1 MITKTENLERYKEA
15 IKAKF
20 EEEKKGIYSSF
31 LISPS
36 RAKLRQLCEEKLKIS
51 TNPDDLN
58 SFKFLFGFD
67 FEASNKNKLQANTDK
82 FRPIET
88 FLKGETDLTD
98 LNAINL
104 AAMLVDFNPRP
115 FGLYAYKEDFN
126 NNNIS
131 QGLIEIN
138 TSKNSEEEK
147 TSLVI
152 VNEKTHKLNSNL
164 KKKIT
169 IGLLSFIG
177 LGSIGFTVKN
187 TLFKNKECMQ
197 WQKNHYEVVD
207 CQSDNQKGFMMQ
219 FEIIPFDENQSKLIK
234 IEVSDTTTFFKNEK
248 SLYWYCKVNGKP
260 EFFNTHGIH
269 PESGKALRPVTQYI
283 VDKYVK

>member
-1 MITKTENLERYKEA
+1 MITRTENFERYKEA

-36 RAKLRQLCEEKLKIS
+36 RAKLRRLCEEKLKTS
-51 TNPDDLN
+51 TNTDDLN
-58 SFKFLFGFD
+58 NFKFIFGFD
-67 FEASNKNKLQANTDK
+67 FDASNKNKLQANTDK

-115 FGLYAYKEDFN
+115 FGLYVYSGDFN
-126 NNNIS
+126 NSS
-131 QGLIEIN
+131 QDLSDS
-138 TSKNSEEEK
+138 TAPKNSEDEQTPLE
-147 TSLVI
+147 I
-152 VNEKTHKLNSNL
+152 VSKKTHKLNSNL

-197 WQKNHYEVVD
+197 WKKNHYEIVD
-207 CQSDNQKGFMMQ
+207 CQSDNSQGFMSQ
-219 FEIIPFDENQSKLIK
+219 SEIIPFDENQSKLIK
-234 IEVSDTTTFFKNEK
+234 IEVSDTTTFFKNGK

-260 EFFNTHGIH
+260 EFFNTHGLH
-269 PESGKALRPVTQYI
+269 PETDKALKPVTEYI
-283 VDKYVK
+283 VNKYVK

>member
-36 RAKLRQLCEEKLKIS
+36 RAKLRRLCEEKLKTS
-51 TNPDDLN
+51 TNTDDLN
-58 SFKFLFGFD
+58 NFKFIFGFD
-67 FEASNKNKLQANTDK
+67 FDASNKNKLQANTDK

-115 FGLYAYKEDFN
+115 FGLYAYSGDFN
-126 NNNIS
+126 NSS
-131 QGLIEIN
+131 QDLSDS
-138 TSKNSEEEK
+138 TTPKNSEDEQTPLE
-147 TSLVI
+147 I
-152 VNEKTHKLNSNL
+152 VSKKTHKLKSNL

-169 IGLLSFIG
+169 IGLISFIG

-197 WQKNHYEVVD
+197 WEKNHYEIVD
-207 CQSDNQKGFMMQ
+207 CQSDNSQGFMSQ
-219 FEIIPFDENQSKLIK
+219 SEKIPFDENQSKLIK
-234 IEVSDTTTFFKNEK
+234 IEVSDTTTFFKNGK

-260 EFFNTHGIH
+260 DFFNTHGVH
-269 PESGKALRPVTQYI
+269 PESGKALRQVSQYI

>member
-20 EEEKKGIYSSF
+20 KEEKKGIYSSF

-51 TNPDDLN
+51 TNQDDLN
-58 SFKFLFGFD
+58 SFKFIFGFD
-67 FEASNKNKLQANTDK
+67 FDASNKNKLQANTDK

-88 FLKGETDLTD
+88 FFKGETDLTD

-115 FGLYAYKEDFN
+115 FGLYAYREDFN
-126 NNNIS
+126 NSSQDLINNT
-131 QGLIEIN
+131 
-138 TSKNSEEEK
+138 TSKNSENEE
-147 TSLVI
+147 TSLEI
-152 VNEKTHKLNSNL
+152 VNKKTHKLNSNL

-187 TLFKNKECMQ
+187 IIAPDPECMQ
-197 WQKNHYEVVD
+197 WKKNHYEIVD
-207 CQSDNQKGFMMQ
+207 CKSDNLQGFMSQ
-219 FEIIPFDENQSKLIK
+219 SEIIPFDENQSKLIK

-260 EFFNTHGIH
+260 DFFNTHGIH
-269 PESGKALRPVTQYI
+269 PESGKALRPVSQYI
-283 VDKYVK
+283 IDKYVK

>member
-36 RAKLRQLCEEKLKIS
+36 RAKLRRLCEEKLKTS
-51 TNPDDLN
+51 TNTDDLN
-58 SFKFLFGFD
+58 NFKFIFGFD
-67 FEASNKNKLQANTDK
+67 FDASNKNKLQANTDK

-104 AAMLVDFNPRP
+104 AAMLVDFSPRP
-115 FGLYAYKEDFN
+115 FGLYAYRDDFN
-126 NNNIS
+126 NNSS
-131 QGLIEIN
+131 QDLIDN
-138 TSKNSEEEK
+138 TTPKNSKDEQTHLE
-147 TSLVI
+147 I
-152 VNEKTHKLNSNL
+152 VSKKTHKLNRNL

-169 IGLLSFIG
+169 IGLLSLIG

-197 WQKNHYEVVD
+197 WEKNHYEIVD
-207 CQSDNQKGFMMQ
+207 CQSNNSQGFMSQ
-219 FEIIPFDENQSKLIK
+219 SEIIPFDGNQSKLIK
-234 IEVSDTTTFFKNEK
+234 IEVSDTTTFFKNGK

-260 EFFNTHGIH
+260 EFFNTHGVH
-269 PESGKALRPVTQYI
+269 PESGKALRQVSQYI